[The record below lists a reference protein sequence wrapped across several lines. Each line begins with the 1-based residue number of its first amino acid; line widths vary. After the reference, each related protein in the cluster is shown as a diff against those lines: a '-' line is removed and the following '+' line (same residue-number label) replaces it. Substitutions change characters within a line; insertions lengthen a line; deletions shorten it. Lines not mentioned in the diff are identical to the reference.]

1 MKFRLVVKLMLEIA
15 NCTYEG
21 IIFFFFVIEVLVVLT
36 RLYQYVGIY
45 FVFIVQVSRAE
56 L

>member
-1 MKFRLVVKLMLEIA
+1 MKLMLEIA
-15 NCTYEG
+15 NCAYEG
-21 IIFFFFVIEVLVVLT
+21 IIFFFVLEVLVVLT
-36 RLYQYVGIY
+36 KLYQYVGIY